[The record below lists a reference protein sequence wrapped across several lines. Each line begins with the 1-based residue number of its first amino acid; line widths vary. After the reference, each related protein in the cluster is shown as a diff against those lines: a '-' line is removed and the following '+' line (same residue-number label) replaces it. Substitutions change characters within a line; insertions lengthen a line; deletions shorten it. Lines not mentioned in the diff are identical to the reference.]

1 MHNKKSKKG
10 LDKTDAKRYMEIA
23 QKASVPMVNYGV
35 AIAHMHGI
43 LKKSLEPFP
52 EALKILEE

>member
-1 MHNKKSKKG
+1 
-10 LDKTDAKRYMEIA
+10 
-23 QKASVPMVNYGV
+23 MVNYGV

-52 EALKILEE
+52 EALAMLEG